1 MKKKISDSGKSK
13 YILIVIT
20 ILCCVM
26 IFLTFTTDMHAG
38 PLKYVAGYV
47 ITPIQK
53 GVNAVGNWISER
65 GVYFQNSSS
74 LAAENKELKE
84 QVSTLT
90 EENNQLLQDRDE
102 LERLRDLY
110 ELDSSY
116 EDYDTVGARVIAK
129 DSGNWFN
136 VFTIDKGSNDGIQK
150 NHNVM
155 ADGGLVGIV
164 IDVGPDWAT
173 VRSIIDDYSN
183 VSAMVTST
191 NDNCIIAGDL
201 RLIDEGKINLVKLN
215 DPEDQVTVGDKVVTS
230 NVSERFL
237 PGILIGYICE
247 IGMDSNNL
255 TKSGAI
261 TPVVDFRHLQE
272 VLVIKEVKDVS
283 DAQESID
290 NQGEMGAETDE
301 SVETD
306 AAKPQASETQESETQ
321 TDESESTDQSE
332 SQNE

>member
-13 YILIVIT
+13 YILIAIT
-20 ILCCVM
+20 IVCCVM

-53 GVNAVGNWISER
+53 GVNAVGSWISER
-65 GVYFQNSSS
+65 GVYFQDSSS

-90 EENNQLLQDRDE
+90 EENNQLLQDREE
-102 LERLRDLY
+102 LDRLRNLY
-110 ELDSSY
+110 ELDRRY
-116 EDYDTVGARVIAK
+116 EEYDTVGARVIAK

-136 VFTIDKGSNDGIQK
+136 VFTIDKGTNDGIQK

-191 NDNCIIAGDL
+191 NDNCIIAGAL

-272 VLVIKEVKDVS
+272 VLVIKELKDVS
-283 DAQESID
+283 NAQDSIET
-290 NQGEMGAETDE
+290 QGEKETE
-301 SVETD
+301 KEASPNLSET
-306 AAKPQASETQESETQ
+306 ETQESENLMTE
-321 TDESESTDQSE
+321 TDDTDQSE
-332 SQNE
+332 SQND

>member
-13 YILIVIT
+13 YILIAIT
-20 ILCCVM
+20 IVCCVM

-53 GVNAVGNWISER
+53 GVNAVGSWISER
-65 GVYFQNSSS
+65 GVYFQDSSS

-90 EENNQLLQDRDE
+90 EENNQLLQDREE
-102 LERLRDLY
+102 LDRLRNLY
-110 ELDSSY
+110 ELDRRY
-116 EDYDTVGARVIAK
+116 EEYDTVGARVIAK

-136 VFTIDKGSNDGIQK
+136 VFTIDKGTNDGIQK

-191 NDNCIIAGDL
+191 NDNCIITGDL

-272 VLVIKEVKDVS
+272 VLVIKELKDVS
-283 DAQESID
+283 NAQDSIET
-290 NQGEMGAETDE
+290 QGEKETE
-301 SVETD
+301 KEASPNLSET
-306 AAKPQASETQESETQ
+306 ETQESENLMTE
-321 TDESESTDQSE
+321 TDDTDQSE
-332 SQNE
+332 SQND

>member
-13 YILIVIT
+13 YILIGIT
-20 ILCCVM
+20 VLCCIM

-47 ITPIQK
+47 ITPIQR
-53 GVNAVGNWISER
+53 GINQVGSWISDQ

-74 LAAENKELKE
+74 VAAENKELKE
-84 QVSTLT
+84 QISTLT
-90 EENNQLLQDRDE
+90 AENNQLLQDKEE
-102 LERLRDLY
+102 LDRLRNLY
-110 ELDSSY
+110 ELDHRY
-116 EDYDTVGARVIAK
+116 EDYEKVGARVIAK

-136 VFTIDKGSNDGIQK
+136 VFTIDKGTNDGIQK
-150 NHNVM
+150 DHNVI

-164 IDVGPDWAT
+164 IDVGANWAT

-201 RLIDEGKINLVKLN
+201 RLIDEGKINLVKLS
-215 DPEDQVTVGDKVVTS
+215 DPEDKVTVGDKVVTS
-230 NVSERFL
+230 NVSDRFL
-237 PGILIGYICE
+237 PGLLIGYICD

-272 VLVIKEVKDVS
+272 VLVIRELKNVDEAKNS
-283 DAQESID
+283 IQTQE
-290 NQGEMGAETDE
+290 
-301 SVETD
+301 
-306 AAKPQASETQESETQ
+306 ESETDVSAE
-321 TDESESTDQSE
+321 TETETGTETGADESEKGQGE
-332 SQNE
+332 

>member
-13 YILIVIT
+13 YILIAIT
-20 ILCCVM
+20 VVCCVM

-53 GVNAVGNWISER
+53 GVNAVGSWISER
-65 GVYFQNSSS
+65 GVYFQDSSS

-90 EENNQLLQDRDE
+90 EENNQLLQDREE
-102 LERLRDLY
+102 LDRLRSLY
-110 ELDSSY
+110 ELDRRY
-116 EDYDTVGARVIAK
+116 EEYDTVGARVIAK

-136 VFTIDKGSNDGIQK
+136 VFTIDKGTNDGIQK

-215 DPEDQVTVGDKVVTS
+215 DPDDKVTVGDKVVTS

-272 VLVIKEVKDVS
+272 VLVIKELKDVS
-283 DAQESID
+283 QAQDSIET
-290 NQGEMGAETDE
+290 QGEQAAEEESAAPDE
-301 SVETD
+301 ET
-306 AAKPQASETQESETQ
+306 ETQESDTQ
-321 TDESESTDQSE
+321 MGESDGTAQSE
-332 SQNE
+332 SQND

>member
-13 YILIVIT
+13 YILIAIT
-20 ILCCVM
+20 IVCCVM

-53 GVNAVGNWISER
+53 GVNAVGSWISER
-65 GVYFQNSSS
+65 GVYFQDSSS

-90 EENNQLLQDRDE
+90 EENNQLLQDREE
-102 LERLRDLY
+102 LDRLRNLY
-110 ELDSSY
+110 ELDRRY
-116 EDYDTVGARVIAK
+116 EEYDTVGARVIAK

-136 VFTIDKGSNDGIQK
+136 VFTIDKGTNDGIQK

-272 VLVIKEVKDVS
+272 VLVIKELKDVS
-283 DAQESID
+283 NAQDSIET
-290 NQGEMGAETDE
+290 QGEKETE
-301 SVETD
+301 KEASPNLSET
-306 AAKPQASETQESETQ
+306 ETQESENLMTE
-321 TDESESTDQSE
+321 TDDTDQSE
-332 SQNE
+332 SQND

>member
-13 YILIVIT
+13 YILIAVT
-20 ILCCVM
+20 ILCCIM

-38 PLKYVAGYV
+38 PLKYVTGYV
-47 ITPIQK
+47 ITPIQR
-53 GVNAVGNWISER
+53 GINEVGTWISER
-65 GVYFQNSSS
+65 GVYFQDSSS

-90 EENNQLLQDRDE
+90 AENNQLLQDKEE
-102 LERLRDLY
+102 LDRLRNLY
-110 ELDSSY
+110 ELDHRY

-150 NHNVM
+150 DHNVI

-164 IDVGPDWAT
+164 IDVGANWAT
-173 VRSIIDDYSN
+173 VRSVIDDYSN

-215 DPEDQVTVGDKVVTS
+215 DPDDKVTVGDKVVTS
-230 NVSERFL
+230 NVSDRFL

-272 VLVIKEVKDVS
+272 VLVIKELKDVEEAKNS
-283 DAQESID
+283 IENQEETET
-290 NQGEMGAETDE
+290 QPLEEETTGE
-301 SVETD
+301 
-306 AAKPQASETQESETQ
+306 SETQETQ
-321 TDESESTDQSE
+321 EG
-332 SQNE
+332 